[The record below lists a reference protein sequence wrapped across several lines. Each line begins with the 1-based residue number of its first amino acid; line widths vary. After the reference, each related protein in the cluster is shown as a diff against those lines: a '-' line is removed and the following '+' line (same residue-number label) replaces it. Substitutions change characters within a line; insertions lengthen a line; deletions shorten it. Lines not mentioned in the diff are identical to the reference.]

1 MNTNILGAGMAGLLA
16 ANMMRR
22 KKPLVVEAKA
32 DLPDLHK
39 AVLRFRNTSVS
50 DVTGIPFEKIRV
62 DKSMMTE
69 RGFVNQPTVF
79 DANNYSLKATGGL
92 ENRSVWNLEKSQ
104 RYLAPDNFV
113 ELMASSTKINFGI
126 KIGLGD
132 LKSFKEEGDLTISTI
147 PMPIMMGIVG
157 WDSFIDFKANCKPIW
172 VLRATLKRPLSK
184 IHQTIYNTDISTAW
198 YRGSIHRGDLMI
210 ECDVDPTTISDYVVE
225 SFIKCLCNLPMKEVV
240 LTEPTCH
247 MQPLGKILSIDEQQR
262 KDFIWHLTQ
271 EYNIYSLGRFATWR
285 NLLLDSIV
293 SDVRVIEKLSGTSH
307 YNHNQKQ
314 NNK

>member
-22 KKPLVVEAKA
+22 KKPLVVEAKSE
-32 DLPDLHK
+32 LPDLHK

-50 DVTGIPFEKIRV
+50 EVTGIPFEKIRV
-62 DKSMMTE
+62 DKSMMTD
-69 RGFVNQPTVF
+69 RGFVEKPTVY

-92 ENRSVWNLEKSQ
+92 ENRSVWNLDQ
-104 RYLAPDNFV
+104 AVRYLAPDNFV

-126 KIGLGD
+126 KVGLGD
-132 LKSFKEEGDLTISTI
+132 IKSFNEEGDLTISTI
-147 PMPIMMGIVG
+147 PMPIMMKIVG
-157 WDSFIDFKANCKPIW
+157 WDTKIDFKANCKPIW
-172 VLRATLKRPLSK
+172 VIRATIQRPLSK
-184 IHQTIYNTDISTAW
+184 IHQTIYNTDIGTPW
-198 YRGSIHRGDLMI
+198 YRGSIHKGDLMI
-210 ECDVDPTTISDYVVE
+210 ECDVDPTTALYWVVE
-225 SFIKCLCNLPMKEVV
+225 NFVSCLFSLPMNQVV
-240 LTEPTCH
+240 LSEPTCH
-247 MQPLGKILSIDEQQR
+247 KQPLGKILSVDDSER

-285 NLLLDSIV
+285 NLLLDSVV
-293 SDVRVIEKLSGTSH
+293 SDVRVIEKLSGTSS